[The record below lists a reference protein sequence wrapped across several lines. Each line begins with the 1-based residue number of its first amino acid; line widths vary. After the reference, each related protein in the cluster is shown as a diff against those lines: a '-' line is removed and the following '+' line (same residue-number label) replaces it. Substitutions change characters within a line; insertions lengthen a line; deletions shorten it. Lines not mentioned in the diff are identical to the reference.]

1 MRKLITLAVMAAM
14 GSAGWISAA
23 NAELTATRKVIAIIG
38 GDLYVG
44 TAVGNLKG
52 AGILNVRSQ
61 IDSSVTCKGEFTSSK
76 ELGGAGELRCSDGAT
91 SAFKFTRVD
100 VFHGHGSGSFSRGT
114 MSFTY
119 GMTLAESLP
128 YLALPAG
135 KKFSTQNEVLALVE
149 Q

>member
-1 MRKLITLAVMAAM
+1 MRKLITLALMAAA
-14 GSAGWISAA
+14 GPAGWISAA
-23 NAELTATRKVIAIIG
+23 SAELTATRKVIAIIG

-52 AGILNVRSQ
+52 AGILNVHSQ
-61 IDSSVTCKGEFTSSK
+61 IDSSLTCKGEFTSSK
-76 ELGGAGELRCSDGAT
+76 ELGGAGELRCNDGAT

-100 VFHGHGSGSFSRGT
+100 VFHGHGIGSFSRGT

-128 YLALPAG
+128 YLVLPAG
-135 KKFSTQNEVLALVE
+135 KKFSTQNQVIALVD